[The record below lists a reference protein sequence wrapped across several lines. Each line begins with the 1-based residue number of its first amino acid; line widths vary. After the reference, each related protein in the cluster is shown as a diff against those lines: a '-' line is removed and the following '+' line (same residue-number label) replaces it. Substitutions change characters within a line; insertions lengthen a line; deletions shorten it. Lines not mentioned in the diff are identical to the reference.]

1 MSVFPPQAETRA
13 EAERLLD
20 AFVAAG
26 ATRVEADILLPAET
40 LLDLYGE
47 DIRARA
53 FITDGP
59 GGAEALLRPDF
70 TVPVVQK
77 HVASGG
83 GTARYAYAGKVFRRQ
98 TDDPHRPSEY
108 YQAGFELFGGDDR
121 NAADAEVFALFHDL
135 LSAMNPRIVTGDTGL
150 LTAAVRGLA
159 TSDRRKEA
167 LLRHIWRPRRFRS
180 LIARYAGQVPVPIH
194 RQALLGATDP
204 MAAAGPAIG
213 LRHPAEVAARI
224 EWLRAE
230 AAEPPISAT
239 EVELINDLLG
249 LQGSAANGLQ
259 RLRDLN
265 VDLPA
270 IGAAVDAMARRLEAL
285 DARGIDPA
293 SISFETGHGRSSMEY
308 YDGFVFSFMLPGRPD
323 LPALAT
329 GGRYDALTRMLG
341 GGRAQ
346 PAVGGVIR
354 PALSLI
360 GREGAA

>member
-1 MSVFPPQAETRA
+1 MSVFPSQAMTRA

-26 ATRVEADILLPAET
+26 ATRVECDILLPAET

-59 GGAEALLRPDF
+59 GGTEALLRPDF

-77 HVASGG
+77 HMGSGG

-108 YQAGFELFGGDDR
+108 YQAGFELFGGDDPD
-121 NAADAEVFALFHDL
+121 AADAEVFTLFHDL
-135 LSAMNPRIVTGDTGL
+135 LAPLQPRIVTGDTGL
-150 LTAAVRGLA
+150 LTAAVRGLT
-159 TSDRRKEA
+159 TSDRRKRA

-180 LIARYAGQVPVPIH
+180 LIGRYAGRLPVPTH
-194 RQALLGATDP
+194 RKALLEAADP
-204 MAAAGPAIG
+204 LTAAGPAIG
-213 LRHPAEVAARI
+213 LRGRAEVAARI
-224 EWLRAE
+224 EWLRSD

-239 EVELINDLLG
+239 EVELVNDLLG
-249 LQGSAANGLQ
+249 LEGSAIQALQ

-270 IGAAVDAMARRLEAL
+270 IGTAVDAMARRLEAL

-293 SISFETGHGRSSMEY
+293 SVDFETSHGRSSMEY
-308 YDGFVFSFMLPGRPD
+308 YDGFVFSFLLPGRPD
-323 LPALAT
+323 LPPLAT
-329 GGRYDALTRMLG
+329 GGRYDALARLLG

-360 GREGAA
+360 EREGTA